1 VRAGVARGRRA
12 PVRGRQRLPAGPDP
26 AYAAGVAGLL
36 SLCLPIFAV
45 IGLGWVAA
53 TRTRL
58 APPVMVEAVGAFSF
72 VFALPAM
79 LLRLLAGQ
87 PLAQSF
93 DAAFFAAYLGCCLA
107 VFFLAMALAYGL
119 GRPSE
124 VRRQSAGGL
133 GATAAFGNVGYLGP
147 PLLLSVLDAE
157 RISGPLAMAIIA
169 EVTVVLML
177 GDVLM
182 ARPGGADGPGPLGRA
197 VRALSRNPVI
207 LGIAAGAALGATG
220 TALPEPVDRFLGFL
234 GAAAGPTALF
244 ALGGTLGR
252 LRFRR
257 RLLATAAAVAAGKLA
272 LYPALAWVALG
283 PFGLGFDPGW
293 VAAGTLLAALPIAS
307 NAFILA
313 QRHGV
318 AVEEISAAVLL
329 STLAAVVA
337 WPLTAWL
344 VMPPGW

>member
-1 VRAGVARGRRA
+1 
-12 PVRGRQRLPAGPDP
+12 
-26 AYAAGVAGLL
+26 
-36 SLCLPIFAV
+36 
-45 IGLGWVAA
+45 
-53 TRTRL
+53 
-58 APPVMVEAVGAFSF
+58 MVEAVGAFSF

-79 LLRLLAGQ
+79 LLRLMAGQ

-93 DAAFFAAYLGCCLA
+93 DPRFFGAYLGCCLA
-107 VFFLAMALAYGL
+107 VFFATMALAFAL
-119 GRPSE
+119 A
-124 VRRQSAGGL
+124 RRAEARTQAAAGL
-133 GATAAFGNVGYLGP
+133 GAAASFGNVGYLGP
-147 PLLLSVLDAE
+147 PLLLSLMGAE

-182 ARPGGADGPGPLGRA
+182 ARQGGAGGPGPLARA
-197 VRALSRNPVI
+197 LRALSRNPVI
-207 LGIAAGAALGATG
+207 LAIAAGAALGATG
-220 TALPEPVDRFLGFL
+220 TPIPEPVDRFLAFL

-257 RLLATAAAVAAGKLA
+257 RLLMVAGAVSAGKLA
-272 LYPALAWVALG
+272 LYPALAWAVLG
-283 PFGLGFDPGW
+283 PFGLGFDPAW
-293 VAAGTLLAALPIAS
+293 VAAGTLLAAMPIAS

-318 AVEEISAAVLL
+318 AVEVVSAAVLL
-329 STLAAVVA
+329 STTASVLA

-344 VMPPGW
+344 VVPG